1 MFVFRCMSHAGTT
14 LIPPVETG
22 RIKDQPTLHNTS
34 APVTEDPVTEDALT
48 VSHQAG
54 GGVQGEYIVQFGNYR
69 IIFPVSSAERCH
81 FFS

>member
-1 MFVFRCMSHAGTT
+1 MSHAGTT

-34 APVTEDPVTEDALT
+34 APVTEDALT

>member
-1 MFVFRCMSHAGTT
+1 MSHAGTT

-34 APVTEDPVTEDALT
+34 APVTEDPVTEDPVQQNALT

-69 IIFPVSSAERCH
+69 IIFPVSSAEQCH